1 MKEIAAA
8 VIRRD
13 GRLLLC
19 RRAERPG
26 DSCAGLWEFPGGTRE
41 PGESLE
47 DCLVRECREELGVQ
61 VKPLRVREQLTHIYP
76 EITVRLT
83 FFDAELTGGEPET
96 RVHTALVWALPE
108 EWDRY
113 PVCPADRPLLERL
126 REEETP

>member
-26 DSCAGLWEFPGGTRE
+26 DSCAGLWEFPGRQAGAGGKPRGLSR
-41 PGESLE
+41 P
-47 DCLVRECREELGVQ
+47 ECREELGVQ

>member
-26 DSCAGLWEFPGGTRE
+26 DSCAGLWEFPGGKRE
-41 PGESLE
+41 TGESLE

-83 FFDAELTGGEPET
+83 FFDAELTAGEPEA

>member
-1 MKEIAAA
+1 MIEVAAA
-8 VIRRD
+8 IIEQN
-13 GRLLLC
+13 GRILVGK
-19 RRAERPG
+19 RG
-26 DSCAGLWEFPGGTRE
+26 GTGSCAGLWEFPGGKRE

-113 PVCPADRPLLERL
+113 PVCPADRPLLERV

>member
-1 MKEIAAA
+1 MTEVSAGI
-8 VIRRD
+8 IRDRL
-13 GRLLLC
+13 GRVLIC
-19 RRAERPG
+19 RRKEGSNAH
-26 DSCAGLWEFPGGTRE
+26 LWEFPGGKRE
-41 PGESLE
+41 PRESLE

>member
-26 DSCAGLWEFPGGTRE
+26 DSCAGLWEFPGGKRE

-47 DCLVRECREELGVQ
+47 DCLVRECREEFGVQ

-83 FFDAELTGGEPET
+83 FFDAELTAGEPEA

-126 REEETP
+126 REEKTP

>member
-26 DSCAGLWEFPGGTRE
+26 DSCAGLWEFPGGKRE

-76 EITVRLT
+76 EITVRQT

>member
-26 DSCAGLWEFPGGTRE
+26 DSCAGLWEFPGGKRE
-41 PGESLE
+41 PGGKLE

-83 FFDAELTGGEPET
+83 FFDAELTGESRKPGCI
-96 RVHTALVWALPE
+96 LP
-108 EWDRY
+108 WCGRF
-113 PVCPADRPLLERL
+113 PRSGTGIRFAPPTGLCWSA
-126 REEETP
+126 

>member
-26 DSCAGLWEFPGGTRE
+26 DSCAGLWEFPGGKRE

-61 VKPLRVREQLTHIYP
+61 VNPLRVREQLTHIYP

>member
-26 DSCAGLWEFPGGTRE
+26 DSCAGLWEFPGGKRE

-83 FFDAELTGGEPET
+83 FFDAELTGGEPEA

>member
-8 VIRRD
+8 VICRD

-26 DSCAGLWEFPGGTRE
+26 DSCAGLWEFPGGKRE